1 MKRRLAGLT
10 WILIATLCMTG
21 AVWADG
27 PSEAGVIFL
36 KLAPGSRPAGMG
48 EAFVAQ
54 ADDAFATWWNPAGMA
69 FIERQE
75 VALMYVNLLPQF
87 HLDDLY
93 YSFVSYVQN
102 IPDWGTVGGNIIF
115 TNYGKIEGKDE
126 YNQDTGT
133 FHSYDAAFTAAYGSP
148 INNKLG
154 IGVAAKF
161 IYSHLADQGAGAE
174 KGSGIGTSMAVDLGI
189 MYRQIFT
196 RGLTLAA
203 TLTNMGPAISYI
215 DRAQADPLPMTIR
228 VGASYKLLDSDF
240 NRLTFNLDL
249 QKELVDRYEG
259 GVNDGRAVPFYIALF
274 TSWTNNDLENEVQG
288 VIPNVG
294 MEYWYS
300 DLVGLRM
307 GYYFDYLGDRKPV
320 TFGFSLAYSSYRF
333 DFGYVSAGEGHPLTD
348 TMMFSLNLGI

>member
-1 MKRRLAGLT
+1 MNRRAAGLA
-10 WILIATLCMTG
+10 IALIFTLSLTG
-21 AVWADG
+21 LVRADG

-36 KLAPGSRPAGMG
+36 KLPPGARPAGLG
-48 EAFVAQ
+48 EAFIAQ
-54 ADDAFATWWNPAGMA
+54 ADDATATWWNPAGMA
-69 FIERQE
+69 FIESQE

-93 YSFVSYVQN
+93 YSFVSYVQH
-102 IPDWGTVGGNIIF
+102 IPEWGTVGGNIIF

-133 FHSYDAAFTAAYGSP
+133 FHSYDVAFTGAYGSP
-148 INNKLG
+148 VNNKLG

-174 KGSGIGTSMAVDLGI
+174 KGSGVGTSMAVDLGV
-189 MYRQIFT
+189 MYREAFM
-196 RGLTLAA
+196 RKLTLAA

-228 VGASYKLLDSDF
+228 VGASYKILDSEF
-240 NRLTFNLDL
+240 NRLVVNLDM

-259 GVNDGRAVPFYIALF
+259 GANDGRAVPFYIAMF
-274 TSWTNNDLENEVQG
+274 TSWTNNDLQNEIDG
-288 VIPNVG
+288 VIPSIG

-307 GYYFDYLGDRKPV
+307 GYYYDKLGDRYPT

-333 DFGYVSAGEGHPLTD
+333 DFGYISAGEGHPLTD